1 MDPSASLRKRSAIAN
16 LTAKPMV
23 QPKRA
28 KTAAQDSSSSSTPL
42 LDKERSE
49 KKRWAVRLEE
59 IGVRAGEHAKLFQ
72 EAHLGPNL
80 SAAEKTQLRNLVLVS
95 GAHRTMAGHVRTFE
109 RFEKWASAVG
119 MVVHPL
125 SIDKVLK
132 YGMFL
137 NGRSCGPSV
146 LPTLRAAIKWI
157 CSKLAIDPPAFDD
170 HRFLALQASVLSER
184 ATTLKEAVPI
194 PIPVVKELEFFVCDE
209 DRPLAARLFI
219 WWILCLIFASLRFDD
234 GVHVKPLELSF
245 KDEGLFGVA
254 WQTKV
259 ERKRVG
265 TRFVVPRI
273 GFLCSEW
280 LEVGWKLFQ
289 RTQCL
294 DRDFWIPE
302 LNTQSLFKDEPPSFA
317 RSLQWLKY
325 LSRDLVDSSPRVA
338 RSERVDLARIIHTF
352 TMHSCRVTLLDA
364 AVHAGRTT
372 EEIGL
377 QANWK
382 NPGPLVLKYTRN
394 RTGVSAVMVK
404 QLVKDMVQEQH
415 PVQEDDDTL
424 LMDAPDSELQ
434 VIEYFMKLPSTG
446 SSYEYKFHCNSRNS
460 EDYTAC
466 KRLLLTS
473 CSSVGDTLPD
483 PSVLC
488 KGCARARP
496 EVLSFH
502 GLDPDAAS

>member
-1 MDPSASLRKRSAIAN
+1 M
-16 LTAKPMV
+16 
-23 QPKRA
+23 
-28 KTAAQDSSSSSTPL
+28 
-42 LDKERSE
+42 
-49 KKRWAVRLEE
+49 
-59 IGVRAGEHAKLFQ
+59 
-72 EAHLGPNL
+72 
-80 SAAEKTQLRNLVLVS
+80 
-95 GAHRTMAGHVRTFE
+95 
-109 RFEKWASAVG
+109 
-119 MVVHPL
+119 
-125 SIDKVLK
+125 
-132 YGMFL
+132 
-137 NGRSCGPSV
+137 
-146 LPTLRAAIKWI
+146 
-157 CSKLAIDPPAFDD
+157 
-170 HRFLALQASVLSER
+170 
-184 ATTLKEAVPI
+184 
-194 PIPVVKELEFFVCDE
+194 CDE